1 VNQSNTRD
9 TSPANEDLARKL
21 KILMLLRVIFVTL
34 LLGASLFIQA
44 RAIQIRPT
52 LVQTPHYF
60 IMGGIYFITIIYLI
74 LFRLSLSMT
83 VLAYVQVLG
92 DTFIVTA
99 IIFATGGIESTF
111 SFLYILNMITGGII
125 LYRRGGVLVASL
137 SAILYGLVID
147 LHFYGVIRP
156 LGLQDTSPVQY
167 QPFYALYLIIIHMAA
182 FYLVALLSSYLSEQ
196 VRKSATALRAK
207 EIDFDRLES
216 LHESI
221 IRSMSSGLMVLDAQG
236 NVVLSNPAALTLL
249 TPRDS
254 YGNRDISEQ
263 YRHFLGACFPS
274 QTIISRY
281 EDISRSSGRELIYER
296 SDGSNIHLRLT
307 VSPLVPP
314 MGGDKKGHIL
324 IFQDVT
330 ELKRIEEAMKRF
342 EGLAMI
348 GELAAGIAHEIKNP
362 LASISGSVQ
371 VLRERMGGER
381 MGKKLMDIVV
391 REIERL
397 NNLVNDFL
405 FFARPKNIS
414 WQSFD
419 LNSKIKDSLDLF
431 KNASNWKGDV
441 EIIADLSPSLKI
453 TSDPALVGQ
462 ILWNLFL
469 NASEA
474 MGESGT
480 LYVSAGPEDLGIT
493 EGPPA
498 AKIII
503 RDTGPGFSEKAL
515 QHLFVPFFTTKEKGS
530 GLGLAI
536 VKRLVEELMG
546 EVKGRNHPE
555 GGAEITLLLP
565 FSVIPLEVAPPAPI
579 HLRISREAGL

>member
-1 VNQSNTRD
+1 MNQSNTRD

-111 SFLYILNMITGGII
+111 SFLYILNTITGGII

-254 YGNRDISEQ
+254 YGNRDMSEQ

>member
-111 SFLYILNMITGGII
+111 SFLYILNTITGGII

>member
-1 VNQSNTRD
+1 
-9 TSPANEDLARKL
+9 
-21 KILMLLRVIFVTL
+21 
-34 LLGASLFIQA
+34 
-44 RAIQIRPT
+44 
-52 LVQTPHYF
+52 
-60 IMGGIYFITIIYLI
+60 
-74 LFRLSLSMT
+74 
-83 VLAYVQVLG
+83 
-92 DTFIVTA
+92 
-99 IIFATGGIESTF
+99 
-111 SFLYILNMITGGII
+111 
-125 LYRRGGVLVASL
+125 
-137 SAILYGLVID
+137 
-147 LHFYGVIRP
+147 
-156 LGLQDTSPVQY
+156 
-167 QPFYALYLIIIHMAA
+167 
-182 FYLVALLSSYLSEQ
+182 
-196 VRKSATALRAK
+196 
-207 EIDFDRLES
+207 
-216 LHESI
+216 
-221 IRSMSSGLMVLDAQG
+221 
-236 NVVLSNPAALTLL
+236 
-249 TPRDS
+249 
-254 YGNRDISEQ
+254 
-263 YRHFLGACFPS
+263 
-274 QTIISRY
+274 
-281 EDISRSSGRELIYER
+281 
-296 SDGSNIHLRLT
+296 
-307 VSPLVPP
+307 VPP

>member
-1 VNQSNTRD
+1 MNQSNTRD

-111 SFLYILNMITGGII
+111 SFLYILNTITGGII